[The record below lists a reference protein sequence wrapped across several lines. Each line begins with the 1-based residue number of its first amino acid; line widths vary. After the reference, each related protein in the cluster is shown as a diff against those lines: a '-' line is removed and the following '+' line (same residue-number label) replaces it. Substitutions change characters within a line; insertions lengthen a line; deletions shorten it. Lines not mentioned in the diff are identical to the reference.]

1 VSAVHPAAVIVL
13 AAGEGKRMKS
23 ATPKVLHTL
32 CGRTMLGHVVAVS
45 RELEPEH
52 LVVVVGHGREQVT
65 AHLAEI
71 DPAARAVVQAEQHG
85 TGHAVR
91 VALDALCS
99 AVGELDGVVVVDYG
113 DGPMLTAATLREL
126 VAEHVRAGYAV
137 TALSAGFDDP
147 TGYGRIV
154 RDADGAVTD
163 IVEQK
168 DASLEQLRINEGSS
182 GVFAFDAKL
191 LREALTR
198 LSRNN
203 ANGEEYLTDV
213 LGIVG
218 ADGHAVGAYLVG
230 DPRDV
235 LAANDRAQFA
245 ELRRRF
251 NDRLLEHWMRE
262 GVTVVDP
269 ASTWLDVQV
278 ELAPDVVLHP
288 NTQLHGATRVAEGAE
303 VGPSSTLTDTV
314 VGPRARVRYA
324 VCEGAEIGER
334 VAVGP
339 YTYLRPGT
347 RLARGSKAGG
357 FVEMKN
363 AVVGEGSKVPHL
375 SYVGDAEIGAGSN
388 LGAGTITANYDG
400 VAKHRTVIGDH
411 VFVGSDTV
419 LIAPAQVD
427 DGAYVAA
434 GSAVTEPVPPGVL
447 GVARGRQR
455 NVEGWVER
463 SRPGTESARAAEAAR
478 AAETADTDTG
488 RTDTADAGHAD
499 AERADAEH
507 PGAHDTGIGR
517 PDVGTSGR

>member
-1 VSAVHPAAVIVL
+1 VSAVRPAAVIVL

-32 CGRTMLGHVVAVS
+32 CGRTMLGHVMAAS
-45 RELEPEH
+45 RELDPEH
-52 LVVVVGHGREQVT
+52 LVVVVGHGREQVS
-65 AHLAEI
+65 AHLTEI
-71 DPAARAVVQAEQHG
+71 DPAARAVVQDEQHG

-91 VALDALCS
+91 VALDALC
-99 AVGELDGVVVVDYG
+99 AEVGELDGVVVVDYG

-126 VAEHVRAGYAV
+126 VTRHVREGYVV
-137 TALSAGFDDP
+137 TALSARFDDP

-154 RDADGAVTD
+154 RDTDGAVTG

-168 DASLEQLRINEGSS
+168 DASPEQLRINECSS

-191 LREALTR
+191 LRDALTR
-198 LSRNN
+198 LTRSN
-203 ANGEEYLTDV
+203 AKGEEYLTDI

-218 ADGHAVGAYLVG
+218 ADGHPVGAYEVE
-230 DPRDV
+230 DARDV
-235 LAANDRAQFA
+235 LAANDGIQFA

-251 NDRLLEHWMRE
+251 NDRLLERWMRE
-262 GVTVVDP
+262 GATIVDP

-278 ELAPDVVLHP
+278 ELAPDVVVHP
-288 NTQLHGATRVAEGAE
+288 NTQLQGATQVASGAE

-314 VGPRARVRYA
+314 VGPGARVRYA

-334 VAVGP
+334 ATVGP

-347 RLARGSKAGG
+347 RLARGAKAGG

-363 AVVGEGSKVPHL
+363 AEVGEGSKVPHL

-400 VAKHRTVIGDH
+400 VIKHRTVVGDH

-419 LIAPAQVD
+419 LIAPAQVG

-434 GSAVTEPVPPGVL
+434 GSAITGPVPPGDL

-455 NVEGWVER
+455 NIRGWVER
-463 SRPGTESARAAEAAR
+463 RRAGTASARAAAAALESGAAATEAGQADVEEHSE
-478 AAETADTDTG
+478 ASGAE
-488 RTDTADAGHAD
+488 
-499 AERADAEH
+499 
-507 PGAHDTGIGR
+507 
-517 PDVGTSGR
+517 